1 MHSFTFKQQQQQQHN
16 SLFQHTDAGAE
27 GAGQSLVSPGSCL
40 KDFRSRPFI
49 ECHGQGKNNITCVY
63 YRMTLFP
70 KATNKFSGKLIKVS
84 SIKSNLLN
92 KCWGT

>member
-1 MHSFTFKQQQQQQHN
+1 MYCFTFQQQQQHN

-40 KDFRSRPFI
+40 ADFRSRPFI
-49 ECHGQGKNNITCVY
+49 ECHGQGKNNITCVN

-84 SIKSNLLN
+84 LINSNLLN
-92 KCWGT
+92 MGLGT